1 MFCSSIGWCLVWIMP
16 FSLIDSMTNQIGA
29 SFLRKHRDSVEL
41 FKWFLHFHLA
51 KSNLLPEDNNPSC
64 ERVILSWCKDCILQ
78 IMEVINR
85 NMSSFSFSAARSVV
99 ACISHPGFLVLSR
112 AWCGYVWQYLVK
124 CNSFLK
130 ILGDRPENKGF
141 DIPIVTSVLGDNILL
156 NKFMAMFLRELNA
169 FHNT

>member
-1 MFCSSIGWCLVWIMP
+1 MSCTNWHVLFFDSLVSGLDNALIDMFCSSIGWCLVWIMP

-29 SFLRKHRDSVEL
+29 SFLRKHHDSVEL

-85 NMSSFSFSAARSVV
+85 NICLVFHSPLLARLLPVSLVSLILDSWCYHVPDVV
-99 ACISHPGFLVLSR
+99 MHDS
-112 AWCGYVWQYLVK
+112 
-124 CNSFLK
+124 
-130 ILGDRPENKGF
+130 IL
-141 DIPIVTSVLGDNILL
+141 
-156 NKFMAMFLRELNA
+156 
-169 FHNT
+169 